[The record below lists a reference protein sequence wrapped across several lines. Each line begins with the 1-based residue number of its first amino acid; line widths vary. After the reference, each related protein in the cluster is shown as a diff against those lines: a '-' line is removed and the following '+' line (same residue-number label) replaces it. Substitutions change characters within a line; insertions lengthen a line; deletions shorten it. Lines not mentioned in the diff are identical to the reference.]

1 MTAIPQI
8 WSSIHPSVFHNT
20 AGPMRATEAMP
31 RPGGALRYRCPVNG
45 SLVLLTDDVTLASI
59 DRPRARLRCIDC
71 GEMHLLTQAAETDDD
86 DAPALRCAIVEAPA
100 RL

>member
-1 MTAIPQI
+1 MTAFPQI

-20 AGPMRATEAMP
+20 AGPIRVTKATP
-31 RPGGALRYRCPVNG
+31 RSSGALRYRCPVNG
-45 SLVLLTDDVTLASI
+45 SLVLVTDDTTLATL

-71 GEMHLLTQAAETDDD
+71 GEMHLLTQNAENDSGD
-86 DAPALRCAIVEAPA
+86 DAALRCAIVGGPV